1 MQISLRSHTLSQP
14 LSRVCC
20 AILSALML
28 LAPAAEAAPAR
39 SKSRTSKSGASKSGA
54 KTPPAAPAPQPEPSK
69 PEPAAAAPVAAPVA
83 ESKPAAEPAR
93 AAPEPKPVAES
104 KPAAQSKPTAPRA
117 APLARAAPAPTP
129 APAAGPGRMR
139 IGVGGDL
146 FLENARMTGVQGI
159 NASRIDESF
168 AYNSLGF
175 VSVTA
180 WLNTSVPTVSERLR
194 VGAGLRVFGNY
205 AAGGGEPFG
214 FGLLNEAF
222 VNGEYGL
229 PVADKMEV
237 VFGGRAGLSF
247 LVPTEGQGT
256 NLAGEIRRL
265 QEQGVA
271 VWSVPRVGWLLGPSV
286 GARRRMSDRIWLRAD
301 LNGQIGQQYL
311 FATSQEI
318 SGLRY
323 TKNWSTL
330 ALRLGLNLGAEF
342 AL

>member
-20 AILSALML
+20 ALLSALML

-39 SKSRTSKSGASKSGA
+39 SKSRTSKSRSGAS
-54 KTPPAAPAPQPEPSK
+54 KTPPAAPAPQPEPSTSA
-69 PEPAAAAPVAAPVA
+69 PAPAAPAAAPVA

-93 AAPEPKPVAES
+93 AAPEPKPAAES
-104 KPAAQSKPTAPRA
+104 KPAAPRS

-129 APAAGPGRMR
+129 APAAGPGRLR

-146 FLENARMTGVQGI
+146 FFESSRMTGVQGI

-168 AYNSLGF
+168 DYNSLGF
-175 VSVTA
+175 VSATA
-180 WLNTSVPTVSERLR
+180 WLNTSVPSVSERLR
-194 VGAGLRVFGNY
+194 VGAGLRIFGNY
-205 AAGGGEPFG
+205 AAGGGRQFG

-247 LVPTEGQGT
+247 LVPNESQEA

-301 LNGQIGQQYL
+301 LSGQIGQQYL